1 MQRAGV
7 KDTQGSSSKR
17 ESALVSESSREYD
30 AFDDGSALQ
39 VRLGPAKGDF
49 HVIFFRCSMGGKKKK
64 KKQRRRQAER
74 VVRVP
79 SLKQLRGV
87 LGFYRASKGSVVTL
101 KEW

>member
-49 HVIFFRCSMGGKKKK
+49 HVIFFRCSMFGGEEKKKK
-64 KKQRRRQAER
+64 RNNDDDKPNA
-74 VVRVP
+74 
-79 SLKQLRGV
+79 SFACLR
-87 LGFYRASKGSVVTL
+87 
-101 KEW
+101 